1 VTTLIGV
8 AIQGRPRIGVIHKPY
23 FDKNEFGEEISKT
36 YMGSIECGLFTSE
49 YNYTYTADYDASH
62 IDRNFNYCQPFSPS
76 PVLNPKTY
84 EPHIAATLN
93 RFSAVED
100 ALNLMKPNLTM
111 RIGGS
116 GNKCLN
122 ILDNKAEYLIHTVK
136 SMKYWDVCAVEAL
149 VRGRFGVVTDKDKKP
164 IGYCPVEEN
173 GKKNFTIPNGLIIAR
188 N

>member
-1 VTTLIGV
+1 
-8 AIQGRPRIGVIHKPY
+8 
-23 FDKNEFGEEISKT
+23 
-36 YMGSIECGLFTSE
+36 
-49 YNYTYTADYDASH
+49 
-62 IDRNFNYCQPFSPS
+62 
-76 PVLNPKTY
+76 
-84 EPHIAATLN
+84 
-93 RFSAVED
+93 
-100 ALNLMKPNLTM
+100 M

-164 IGYCPVEEN
+164 IEYYPAEEN
-173 GKKNFTIPNGLIIAR
+173 GKTNFTIPNGLIIAR